1 MKRFM
6 ITLLSLLPLFAAAQ
20 RGFKFASEMVTFSV
34 DSTSDVLIQINAR
47 QAPDTRSRA
56 VARIASLNPKVLS
69 DNRYLVPSSSK
80 LAKNEIEYTSQLYTD
95 NHGGKT
101 YVLPRI
107 IASVK
112 PDTDVIALLKSY
124 PSVTLAE
131 RSGKIIKL
139 DCAVTSSETVWKL
152 VASLSKA
159 EDMEWCEPD
168 MLSEIQ
174 TCNALYDQQYYL
186 KNRGQK
192 GGKVSMDIHVEP
204 AWEITNGEYVTVAV
218 IDQGVDRDHEDMG
231 GRVLEGYTVGDP
243 AGKGTP
249 QNPNKYKL

>member
-34 DSTSDVLIQINAR
+34 DSTSDVLIQINAK

-69 DNRYLVPSSSK
+69 GNRYLVPSSK

-112 PDTDVIALLKSY
+112 PDTDVIALL
-124 PSVTLAE
+124 
-131 RSGKIIKL
+131 RSL
-139 DCAVTSSETVWKL
+139 
-152 VASLSKA
+152 
-159 EDMEWCEPD
+159 P
-168 MLSEIQ
+168 
-174 TCNALYDQQYYL
+174 
-186 KNRGQK
+186 
-192 GGKVSMDIHVEP
+192 
-204 AWEITNGEYVTVAV
+204 
-218 IDQGVDRDHEDMG
+218 MG
-231 GRVLEGYTVGDP
+231 NT
-243 AGKGTP
+243 
-249 QNPNKYKL
+249 